1 MAQLPTMVTL
11 RMRARTLGASLS
23 ASTACTIEESASTE
37 TRSAVA
43 GPFCAAARREITSA
57 PKAVCWLSAAAPAQ
71 TLPASRVVTNAATV
85 VLPRS
90 IASPSGTPAR
100 R

>member
-43 GPFCAAARREITSA
+43 GPILRRGEA
-57 PKAVCWLSAAAPAQ
+57 
-71 TLPASRVVTNAATV
+71 
-85 VLPRS
+85 
-90 IASPSGTPAR
+90 
-100 R
+100 

>member
-43 GPFCAAARREITSA
+43 WPFCAAARREITSA

-90 IASPSGTPAR
+90 IANPSGTPAR